1 MPRKRVASTPPDD
14 DSEPFEA
21 RRLRSRTIAKP
32 KAPKPQAVAAQ
43 KRASPGKKSTVR
55 PSRQG
60 IDTRSRRRKYEIAQ
74 KQVSFHFGDCS
85 SSSEP
90 VCALVL
96 SYFCQ
101 FHGELDRNPS
111 IQRAQ
116 SKYRSWRSTTG
127 KSVKKN
133 GRFGYF

>member
-74 KQVSFHFGDCS
+74 KQVGFHDDGSDVEVRLPGFFS
-85 SSSEP
+85 MY
-90 VCALVL
+90 L
-96 SYFCQ
+96 SLK
-101 FHGELDRNPS
+101 GPS
-111 IQRAQ
+111 QA
-116 SKYRSWRSTTG
+116 KDN
-127 KSVKKN
+127 VD
-133 GRFGYF
+133 GREFWL